1 MTMLLAGLPL
11 GFFMAISA
19 SPRPSR
25 YLCKTLTAEHC
36 SYAHAFGSPDRINLA
51 ERPLDLNVPLD
62 GNLVAVL
69 PVLILFGAHKW
80 PSAVLRL

>member
-1 MTMLLAGLPL
+1 MKMPLAGLPL
-11 GFFMAISA
+11 GFP
-19 SPRPSR
+19 SPSP
-25 YLCKTLTAEHC
+25 LLGVPAATLTAEYC
-36 SYAHAFGSPDRINLA
+36 SYAHAFGSPDRIDLA